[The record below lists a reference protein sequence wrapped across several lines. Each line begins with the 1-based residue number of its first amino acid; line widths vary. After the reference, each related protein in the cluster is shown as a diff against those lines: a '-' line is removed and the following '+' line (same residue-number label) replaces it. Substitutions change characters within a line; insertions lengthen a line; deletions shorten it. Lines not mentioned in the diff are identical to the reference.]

1 MGIDQGVYLIT
12 NAGTGTAATLKDGYV
27 KGWERIKGEEQLNQ
41 LWFVKSVKT
50 SASDP
55 GYAAFNLAT
64 NKVLDLE
71 KGLAD
76 RGTPII
82 GWDYHEGDNQH
93 WVIKKQSDGK
103 YDKIQSVKTKS
114 EALVTC
120 DDSGKD
126 NGTKIQGW
134 VGGWDETN
142 NHQRWVFNQ
151 FSATGSRIKTIL
163 DAHPKIHGK
172 VIVEW
177 PQRIYFTPDQYIF
190 EAIWAKTGLADIKP
204 RDPLFES
211 EAYEK
216 VFKGWVVSRAQEI
229 IKVDGFDILAGSLSL
244 VEKSTQKIKV
254 FTVSVRS
261 SDDKSPDLSQIVFFD
276 PQSGKSLVDIPEGY
290 EVNSVII

>member
-12 NAGTGTAATLKDGYV
+12 NAGSGTAATLKDGYV
-27 KGWERIKGEEQLNQ
+27 KGWERIKGKEQLNQ

-76 RGTPII
+76 RGTPIL

-93 WVIKKQSDGK
+93 WVIKKQADGK
-103 YDKIQSVKTKS
+103 YYKIQSVKTQTFVD
-114 EALVTC
+114 LNNG
-120 DDSGKD
+120 GKD

-134 VGGWDETN
+134 VGSWDETN
-142 NHQRWVFNQ
+142 SHQRWVFNQ
-151 FSATGSRIKTIL
+151 FSATGSRIKSIL
-163 DAHPKIHGK
+163 DTHPKIHGK

-177 PQRIYFTPDQYIF
+177 PDRIYFTPDQYIF

-204 RDPLFES
+204 RDPLFQS

-229 IKVDGFDILAGSLSL
+229 IKVDGFDILVGSLSL

-254 FTVSVRS
+254 LDVSVRT

-276 PQSGKSLVDIPEGY
+276 PESGRTLVDIPEGY